1 VRNKTQEIEKL
12 EKRER
17 RLSRTESRVAVLA
30 QMQKRLIT
38 QSYPRLVVLLIV
50 ALSGLGAF
58 LFSAVTLEFG
68 FTQMGLRYFG
78 ATLVGYLT
86 FLLLLRG
93 WIAYERRD
101 WHIDGDLPDLGSR
114 DGEPAK
120 DALFGGGRSGG
131 GGSAGSWHPS
141 HGFDTG
147 IDLDLDIGELWLVVV
162 AGICALGGLIAILYV
177 VYAAPVLLAEVALD
191 AALVAGLYRK
201 LRQEDA
207 RHWLTS
213 AIRHTWAPALVAGLF
228 LIVAGVAIQ
237 WALPDARSIG
247 DVWRQIR

>member
-1 VRNKTQEIEKL
+1 VWNTTQKL
-12 EKRER
+12 EKDHK
-17 RLSRTESRVAVLA
+17 RLSRTESRVAILA
-30 QMQKRLIT
+30 VMRKRLIT

-50 ALSGLGAF
+50 VLSGLSAF
-58 LFSAVTLEFG
+58 LFSVVTLDLG

-86 FLLLLRG
+86 FLILLRA
-93 WIAYERRD
+93 WIASQRRD
-101 WHIDGDLPDLGSR
+101 WHIDGDLPDPGS
-114 DGEPAK
+114 ESAT

-131 GGSAGSWHPS
+131 GGSAGSWNGPS
-141 HGFDTG
+141 RGIDG
-147 IDLDLDIGELWLVVV
+147 IDLDLDIGELWLLVL
-162 AGICALGGLIAILYV
+162 AGICALGGLLAMLYV

-191 AALVAGLYRK
+191 AALAAGLYRK
-201 LRQEDA
+201 LRREEA

-237 WALPDARSIG
+237 RALPDARSIG

>member
-1 VRNKTQEIEKL
+1 
-12 EKRER
+12 
-17 RLSRTESRVAVLA
+17 
-30 QMQKRLIT
+30 MQKRLIT
-38 QSYPRLVVLLIV
+38 HSYPRLVVLLIV

-58 LFSAVTLEFG
+58 LFSAVTLELG

-86 FLLLLRG
+86 FLLLLRA

-114 DGEPAK
+114 GGDSAK

-141 HGFDTG
+141 QGFDTDL
-147 IDLDLDIGELWLVVV
+147 DLDLDIGDLWVVVV

-228 LIVAGVAIQ
+228 LIVAGEAIQ

>member
-1 VRNKTQEIEKL
+1 M
-12 EKRER
+12 
-17 RLSRTESRVAVLA
+17 RT
-30 QMQKRLIT
+30 RLIT

-58 LFSAVTLEFG
+58 LFSAVTLELG
-68 FTQMGLRYFG
+68 FTQMGPRYFS
-78 ATLVGYLT
+78 ATVVGYLT
-86 FLLLLRG
+86 FLLLLRA

-101 WHIDGDLPDLGSR
+101 WHVDGDLPDIGPR
-114 DGEPAK
+114 GGESAK

-131 GGSAGSWHPS
+131 GGSAGSWHNPS
-141 HGFDTG
+141 QGFDSG
-147 IDLDLDIGELWLVVV
+147 IDLDLDIGELWLLVL
-162 AGICALGGLIAILYV
+162 AGLCALGGLIAILYV

>member
-1 VRNKTQEIEKL
+1 MRNTDQKL
-12 EKRER
+12 EKRQR

-30 QMQKRLIT
+30 QMRKRLIT
-38 QSYPRLVVLLIV
+38 QSYPRLIILLIV

-58 LFSAVTLEFG
+58 LFSAVTLELG

-78 ATLVGYLT
+78 ATVVGYLT
-86 FLLLLRG
+86 FLLLLRA
-93 WIAYERRD
+93 WIASERRD
-101 WHIDGDLPDLGSR
+101 WHIDGDLPDIGSR
-114 DGEPAK
+114 GSESAK

-131 GGSAGSWHPS
+131 GGSAGSWHGPS
-141 HGFDTG
+141 EGFDAG
-147 IDLDLDIGELWLVVV
+147 IDFDLDIGELWLVVV

-201 LRQEDA
+201 LRQDEA

-247 DVWRQIR
+247 DVWRQMR